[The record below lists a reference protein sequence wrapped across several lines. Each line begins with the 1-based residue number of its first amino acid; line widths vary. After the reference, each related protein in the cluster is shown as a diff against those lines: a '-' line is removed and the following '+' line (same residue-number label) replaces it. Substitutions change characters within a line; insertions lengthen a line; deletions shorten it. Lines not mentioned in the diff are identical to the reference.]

1 MMLSVMADISLP
13 VWAGRKQ
20 DRMLDEARAMARK
33 DAEERRGLAAETRGA
48 VHAAWERWDEA
59 ARLEVLYH
67 RELLPQARAA
77 LAGMD
82 LRLTVLPPSRQDLA
96 KAEYVKNIGAMRA
109 VAIGNGRNDRDM
121 LAIAALGIVVVGP
134 EGAAADTLTAADVVA
149 PDILTALDLLTN
161 PQRLVATLRC

>member
-1 MMLSVMADISLP
+1 MLTISIPGFQALELEHL
-13 VWAGRKQ
+13 VCDYNGTLARDGRLIEGVK
-20 DRMLDEARAMARK
+20 DRLDE
-33 DAEERRGLAAETRGA
+33 LAASLSLHVVTADTFG
-48 VHAAWERWDEA
+48 
-59 ARLEVLYH
+59 
-67 RELLPQARAA
+67 QARAA

-109 VAIGNGRNDRDM
+109 VAIGNGHNDRDM
-121 LAIAALGIVVVGP
+121 LAIAALSIAVVGP

-161 PQRLVATLRC
+161 PQRLVATLRR